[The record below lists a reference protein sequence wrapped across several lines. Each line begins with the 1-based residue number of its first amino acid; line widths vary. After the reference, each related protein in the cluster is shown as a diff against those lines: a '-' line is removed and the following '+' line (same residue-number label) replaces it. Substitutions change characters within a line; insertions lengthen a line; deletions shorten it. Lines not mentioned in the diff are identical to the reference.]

1 MGKHKKEYEIIIFT
15 PETNEQEMYL
25 KNEIGRAYG
34 EFIIKH
40 LINLGIPDKQMSCI
54 FRKIIKEIR

>member
-1 MGKHKKEYEIIIFT
+1 MGKRKKEYEIVIFT
-15 PETNEQEMYL
+15 PETNEQKMCF

-34 EFIIKH
+34 EFIIQH
-40 LINLGIPDKQMSCI
+40 LINLDIPNKQMSCI

>member
-1 MGKHKKEYEIIIFT
+1 MGKHKNEYEIIIFT
-15 PETNEQEMYL
+15 PEKNEQEMYL

-40 LINLGIPDKQMSCI
+40 LINSEIHDKQISSI

>member
-1 MGKHKKEYEIIIFT
+1 MGKKKKEYEIIIFT
-15 PETNEQEMYL
+15 PETNEQAMCL

-40 LINLGIPDKQMSCI
+40 LIKLEIPNKQKSCI
-54 FRKIIKEIR
+54 FRRIIKEIR

>member
-15 PETNEQEMYL
+15 PETNEQEMCL

-40 LINLGIPDKQMSCI
+40 LINLEIPDKQIPGI